1 MMLNDTESLAHSR
14 KELAKV
20 KEQMQSL
27 ETDRCAAKEKADYL
41 EQELVAARNNNKTC
55 LSDLEF
61 KYDKVAADRGQLENQ
76 LVENRKD
83 LEAQRK
89 ENNRILEENKNF
101 RIEVSDLQAELKG
114 AKHRYIEFEKEME
127 ALSQRH
133 EEEASDWK
141 QFQSDLQTA
150 VVIANAIKAEAVEE
164 KELLAERNRE
174 LLRKNEDLQ
183 KQSNIIQAELDRV
196 KAQKGLAIL
205 PTSEIKKHILGSDR
219 ELAALRQGRRSSD
232 IKGNQ
237 NIVSVKSLIK
247 TIEGHGSLGSST
259 GSSRRG
265 SSDSLNSPTST
276 SISFNSHMDSN
287 SRNSPERRTSNHN
300 NNNDNVPL
308 RSALKKP
315 KDSEDKSNNSRNRG
329 KMFEKTSSPVIES
342 LRPVSAENSVSSL
355 LSIRT
360 DADHSE
366 KSYDPLA
373 KLVKQTGGSKRN
385 ALLKWCQQKSK
396 GYREVD
402 ITNFSSSWNDGLAFC
417 ALLHNYIP
425 NLVNYDELLKRHDK
439 RENFSVAFQAAES
452 VGISAKLDVDEMVS
466 IERPDWQLV
475 MSYVTSLYQHFE
487 GD

>member
-164 KELLAERNRE
+164 KNCWPRETESFLGRKVLLFFPQVK
-174 LLRKNEDLQ
+174 LR
-183 KQSNIIQAELDRV
+183 S
-196 KAQKGLAIL
+196 
-205 PTSEIKKHILGSDR
+205 ILGSDR